1 MAGYLVRGRAPVL
14 LLGLGLLL
22 GGCGGERGPVE
33 TGPLTVFNAGSLAR
47 PFHDLLAAFAAAHP
61 GVTVAQEN
69 AGSLETARKLT
80 ELGRIP
86 DIVGVADYQ
95 IMPTLLVPA
104 HASWYALFATN
115 SMVLLHSRGAR
126 GADRINAD
134 NWWQVL
140 LQPEVRVG
148 HANPRLDPNGYRTL
162 MVFQLAEEYYREP
175 GLAAR
180 LNAAVPDR
188 YIRPKESDL
197 TALVES
203 GELDY
208 AFSYASIARAT
219 GLPMVT
225 LPTALDLSDPAQADF
240 YAHAVVRLPGS
251 GGDTLTFRGE
261 PITYALTIPDSAAHP
276 ALARQFVDFVFSDS
290 GQAILRAAGLTP
302 ITPEIRGSGGP
313 DGDAPRRQASIILH

>member
-1 MAGYLVRGRAPVL
+1 MKATGRRL
-14 LLGLGLLL
+14 LLTAAVLCV
-22 GGCGGERGPVE
+22 GCGRDPQPAE

-47 PFHDLLAAFAAAHP
+47 PFHDLLAAFAASHP

-95 IMPTLLVPA
+95 IMPTLLVPS

-115 SMVLLHSRGAR
+115 RMVILHSADAR
-126 GADRINAD
+126 GAGEINAD

-140 LQPEVRVG
+140 LRPDVRVG
-148 HANPRLDPNGYRTL
+148 HSNPALDPNGYRTL
-162 MVFQLAEEYYREP
+162 MVFQLAEEYYGQP

-180 LNAAVPDR
+180 LRAAVPPR

-197 TALVES
+197 TALVET

-208 AFSYASIARAT
+208 AFSYASIAHAT
-219 GLPMVT
+219 GLPAVE
-225 LPTALDLSDPAQADF
+225 LPPAVNLSDPSQAAF
-240 YAHAVVRLPGS
+240 YSHALVRVPGS
-251 GGDTLTFRGE
+251 SGDSVTFKGE
-261 PITYALTIPDSAAHP
+261 PIVYALTIPDSAAHP
-276 ALARQFVDFVFSDS
+276 ELARQFVDFIFSDS
-290 GQAILRAAGLTP
+290 GQAILRSTGLTP
-302 ITPEIRGSGGP
+302 IPPEIRGSGGTP
-313 DGDAPRRQASIILH
+313 

>member
-1 MAGYLVRGRAPVL
+1 MKGRSPVL
-14 LLGLGLLL
+14 LLALGLLL
-22 GGCGGERGPVE
+22 GGCAREGGSVE
-33 TGPLTVFNAGSLAR
+33 SGPLTVFNAGSLAG
-47 PFHDLLAAFAAAHP
+47 PFHDLLEAFAASHP

-80 ELGRIP
+80 ELHRIP
-86 DIVGVADYQ
+86 DVVGVADYQ
-95 IMPTLLVPA
+95 IMPTLLVPSY
-104 HASWYALFATN
+104 ASWYALFATN
-115 SMVLLHSRGAR
+115 SMVLIHSRDAR
-126 GADRINAD
+126 DADRINGD

-140 LQPEVRVG
+140 LQPDVRVG
-148 HANPRLDPNGYRTL
+148 HANPALDPNGYRTL
-162 MVFQLAEEYYREP
+162 MVFQLAEEYYRQP

-180 LNAAVPDR
+180 LNAVVPDR

-225 LPTALDLSDPAQADF
+225 FPPAIDLSDPSQAGF
-240 YAHAVVRLPGS
+240 YAHAVVRLPGG

-261 PITYALTIPDSAAHP
+261 PIVYALTIPDSAAHP
-276 ALARQFVDFVFSDS
+276 ALARAFVDFVFSDS
-290 GQAILRAAGLTP
+290 GQAIVRASGLTP
-302 ITPEIRGSGGP
+302 IAPEIRGARARP
-313 DGDAPRRQASIILH
+313 PRDTSRP

>member
-1 MAGYLVRGRAPVL
+1 MVKRRGPAL

-22 GGCGGERGPVE
+22 AACGGERGPVE
-33 TGPLTVFNAGSLAR
+33 TGPLTVFNAGSLAG
-47 PFHDLLAAFAAAHP
+47 PFHDLLEAFAASHP

-80 ELGRIP
+80 ELHRIP
-86 DIVGVADYQ
+86 DVVGVADYQ

-115 SMVLLHSRGAR
+115 SMVILHASDAR
-126 GADRINAD
+126 GASDINGD

-140 LQPEVRVG
+140 LRPDVRVG
-148 HANPRLDPNGYRTL
+148 HSNPALDPNGYRTL
-162 MVFQLAEEYYREP
+162 MVFQLAESYYHQP

-180 LNAAVPDR
+180 LRAAVPER

-219 GLPMVT
+219 GLPSVS
-225 LPTALDLSDPAQADF
+225 LPPAVNLSDPSKAEF
-240 YAHAVVRLPGS
+240 YAHAMVRLPGP
-251 GGDTLTFRGE
+251 GDRDSVTFRGE
-261 PITYALTIPDSAAHP
+261 PIVYALTIPDSAAHP
-276 ALARQFVDFVFSDS
+276 ALAREFVDFVFSDS
-290 GQAILRAAGLTP
+290 GQAIVRASGLTP
-302 ITPEIRGSGGP
+302 ITPEIRGDGGE
-313 DGDAPRRQASIILH
+313 GAPESPRS